1 MCLLLTA
8 IANGAGAA
16 LTFTL
21 YDHVLTLDQEID
33 FIWNGT
39 LGLSKLVFFYNR
51 YGTEIILL
59 FVSYSELSPYDRD
72 AL

>member
-1 MCLLLTA
+1 MCLFLTA
-8 IANGAGAA
+8 IAHCAGAA

-51 YGTEIILL
+51 YVTEIILL